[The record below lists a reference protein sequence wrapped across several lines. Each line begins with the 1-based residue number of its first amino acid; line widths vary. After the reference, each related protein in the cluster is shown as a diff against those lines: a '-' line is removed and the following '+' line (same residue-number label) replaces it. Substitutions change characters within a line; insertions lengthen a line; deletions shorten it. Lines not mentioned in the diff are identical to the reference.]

1 MPNKIGIEIGTPIV
15 WADTTDYS
23 STLSGLSR
31 THQITLASLADAAA
45 RQGAK
50 ADMASIATT
59 HLAQRFSVLFR
70 IEMDVAPADGAYV
83 GLYWSSSPSAT
94 TATGNDGAA
103 SGSDAAYTGS
113 AGSTIAETVLQ
124 LQHVG
129 TMMLT
134 NDAATVVQQ
143 ATFITTLPQ
152 RYGMPIVF
160 NMGGQAFEGDDV
172 EMCIGFTPLE
182 DEAQ

>member
-1 MPNKIGIEIGTPIV
+1 MANLIGIQIGTPIV
-15 WADTTDYS
+15 WADVTDYV
-23 STLSGLSR
+23 STLSGLTR
-31 THQITLASLADAAA
+31 THQIDLTGILDGAA

-83 GLYWSSSPSAT
+83 ALYWSSSPSAT
-94 TATGNDGAA
+94 AGTGNDGACTGA
-103 SGSDAAYTGS
+103 DAAYTGS
-113 AGSTIAETVLQ
+113 AGSTVDETVLQ

-129 TMMLT
+129 TLMLT
-134 NDAATVVQQ
+134 NDADTIIQQ

-152 RYGMPIVF
+152 RYGMPVVV
-160 NMGGQAFEGDDV
+160 NHGGQAFEGDAV